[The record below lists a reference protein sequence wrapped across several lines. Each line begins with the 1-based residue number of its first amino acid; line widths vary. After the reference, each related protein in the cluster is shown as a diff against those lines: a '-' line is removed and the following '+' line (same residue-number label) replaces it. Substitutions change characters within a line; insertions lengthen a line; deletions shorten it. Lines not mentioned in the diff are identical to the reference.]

1 MNMAEQ
7 EISGIQIDIHSK
19 GEEDKYL
26 LVSLTGKINTFNGD
40 AVMTKL
46 KELVNT
52 GYDHIMLDC
61 GKLTS
66 IDDMGA
72 GVFICLDSLLKVE
85 NSGLALLKIQGQPKE
100 LLEELGYLELFSQTD
115 DINVPPVKPAV
126 SEFPKVFECPNCGRK
141 VKAPAPG
148 RYRCP
153 KCKEPITV

>member
-1 MNMAEQ
+1 MAEE
-7 EISGIQIDIHSK
+7 EISGIQIEIHSK

-26 LVSLTGKINTFNGD
+26 LVSLTGEINTFNGE
-40 AVMTKL
+40 AVLEKL
-46 KELVNT
+46 KNLVTT

-61 GKLTS
+61 EKLTS

-85 NSGLALLKIQGQPKE
+85 GSNLALLKIQGQPKE
-100 LLEELGYLELFSQTD
+100 QLKDLGYLELFCQTD
-115 DINVPPVKPAV
+115 DLAVPPVKPAA
-126 SEFPKVFECPNCGRK
+126 SEFPKIFECPNCGRK

-153 KCKEPITV
+153 KCKEPIRV

>member
-1 MNMAEQ
+1 MAE
-7 EISGIQIDIHSK
+7 EKIPEIQIQVHSK
-19 GEEDKYL
+19 GESDKYL
-26 LVSLTGKINTFNGD
+26 LVSLDGKINTFNGE
-40 AVMTKL
+40 AVLQRL

-61 GKLTS
+61 EKLAS

-72 GVFICLDSLLKVE
+72 GVFVCLDALLKVE
-85 NSGLALLKIQGQPKE
+85 ESSLALLKIQGQPKE
-100 LLEELGYLELFSQTD
+100 LLDDLGYLNLFSQTED
-115 DINVPPVKPAV
+115 LSIPPAKPAA

-153 KCKEPITV
+153 KCKEPIRV